1 MSKVGE
7 MMGNGKVVVMDDYD
21 VAEPEHYALIVL
33 EDNVV
38 HERSK
43 NMPVLAIFQGAAQ
56 AAREAGVDKNVLTA
70 FVEGIV
76 EDIYNDTSN
85 T

>member
-7 MMGNGKVVVMDDYD
+7 MMGNGKVVVVDDYD
-21 VAEPEHYALIVL
+21 VAEPEHYTLIVL
-33 EDNVV
+33 EDDVV

-43 NMPVLAIFQGAAQ
+43 NMPVLAILQGVAQ
-56 AAREAGVDKNVLTA
+56 AALGAGISKNTLTA
-70 FVEGIV
+70 FVEGVI
-76 EDIYNDTSN
+76 EDVYNDTSN

>member
-21 VAEPEHYALIVL
+21 VAEPEHYTLIVL

-38 HERSK
+38 NERSK
-43 NMPVLAIFQGAAQ
+43 KMPILAVLQGAVQ
-56 AAREAGVDKNVLTA
+56 AALGAGVGKNTLHA
-70 FVEGIV
+70 LVEGII
-76 EDIYNDTSN
+76 EDIYNDTPKA
-85 T
+85 

>member
-7 MMGNGKVVVMDDYD
+7 MMGNGKVVVVDDYD
-21 VAEPEHYALIVL
+21 VAEPEHYTLIVL

-43 NMPVLAIFQGAAQ
+43 NMPILAVLQGAVQ
-56 AAREAGVDKNVLTA
+56 AALGAGVGKNTLHA
-70 FVEGIV
+70 LVEGII
-76 EDIYNDTSN
+76 EDIYNDTPKA
-85 T
+85 

>member
-7 MMGNGKVVVMDDYD
+7 MMGNGNVVVADDYD
-21 VAEPEHYALIVL
+21 VAEPEHYTLIVL

-43 NMPVLAIFQGAAQ
+43 NMPILAILQGAVQ
-56 AAREAGVDKNVLTA
+56 AALGAGIGKNTLTA
-70 FVEGIV
+70 FAKGVI
-76 EDIYNDTSN
+76 EDVYNDTSN
-85 T
+85 A

>member
-7 MMGNGKVVVMDDYD
+7 MMGNGEVAVVDDYD

-56 AAREAGVDKNVLTA
+56 AALASGVDKNVLTA
-70 FVEGIV
+70 FVEGII

>member
-7 MMGNGKVVVMDDYD
+7 MMGNGKVVVVDDYD
-21 VAEPEHYALIVL
+21 VAEPEHYTLIVL
-33 EDNVV
+33 EDDVV

-56 AAREAGVDKNVLTA
+56 AARDAGVDKNVLTA
-70 FVEGIV
+70 FLEGMV